1 MAKNKSKT
9 KLFLPLILLFGLV
22 GGFFLLQPEPTFLV
36 TKVTD
41 GDTIELD
48 DGRIIRYLNLDT
60 PELGLGEKPDQCF
73 AQEAKKINE
82 ELVLGKKIRLELD
95 VNEMDRFGRTLAYV
109 FVDDLFVNE
118 ALLSRGAAEFQLD
131 TVNLVHQ
138 PVLVAAAQKAHQD
151 KIGRWNK
158 CAPSPKAGCL
168 VKGNLDKNDHRWY
181 HLPDFRH
188 YDQIV
193 INPEE
198 SDRWF
203 CTEAEA
209 IEAGFKKARE

>member
-1 MAKNKSKT
+1 MVKSKGRL
-9 KLFLPLILLFGLV
+9 KLFTPLVFLVGLV
-22 GGFFLLQPEPTFLV
+22 GGLLVLWPEPTFLV

-41 GDTIELD
+41 GDTIELS
-48 DGRIIRYLNLDT
+48 DGRTVRYLNLNT

-82 ELVLGKKIRLELD
+82 DLVLGKRVHLKLD
-95 VNEMDRFGRTLAYV
+95 VNEMDRFGRVLAYV
-109 FVDDLFVNE
+109 FVDDVFVNE

-131 TVNLVHQ
+131 TVNLTYQ
-138 PVLVAAAQKAHQD
+138 SALITAAQKAHQE
-151 KIGRWNK
+151 KKGRWSQ
-158 CAPSPKAGCL
+158 CAPDPKVGCQI
-168 VKGNLDKNDHRWY
+168 KGNLDKNDHRWY

-193 INPEE
+193 INLED

-209 IEAGFKKARE
+209 IEAGFKRARE